1 MSSVLEHD
9 DRVSGNM
16 RRVSFK
22 PGSNWMGKTRKCDLG
37 TAIRAYVGD
46 DDDVDVNTPGSHGR
60 GSGRL

>member
-1 MSSVLEHD
+1 MSFVSEHD

-22 PGSNWMGKTRKCDLG
+22 PGSNRMGKTRNRDLG
-37 TAIRAYVGD
+37 TAVRAYVGD
-46 DDDVDVNTPGSHGR
+46 GDVDMNTPGSDGR